1 MKTEFIL
8 IASKPRLKET
18 EETCCIKVRG
28 ETIYRAP
35 YVKSLGFYIDQNLD
49 WDVHVDHVIK
59 KASAGLAILRRTAD
73 YFPMEVLKTT
83 YRSLVESHFRY
94 GNIIWGTCGEVLL
107 TKLQKMQ
114 NRAAR
119 IITKSDYD
127 TDTGPLI
134 DKLGW
139 KTIRELNNND
149 VAVMMFKIMNNMTP
163 PYLTGMFQPLRE
175 LHEIMTRDTN
185 SNLRLPCMS
194 TNMGQRSFSYHGADI
209 WNKIKPNNKTG
220 TSLQSFKRNLS
231 HSRCGL
237 HTQIHYFLDLL
248 FDFTYLYCRDYTAV

>member
-1 MKTEFIL
+1 
-8 IASKPRLKET
+8 
-18 EETCCIKVRG
+18 
-28 ETIYRAP
+28 
-35 YVKSLGFYIDQNLD
+35 
-49 WDVHVDHVIK
+49 
-59 KASAGLAILRRTAD
+59 
-73 YFPMEVLKTT
+73 MEVLKTI
-83 YRSLVESHFRY
+83 YRSLVESHVRY

-127 TDTGPLI
+127 TEAGPLI

-149 VAVMMFKIMNNMTP
+149 AAVMMFKIMNNMAP

-175 LHEIMTRDTN
+175 LHEIMLRDTN
-185 SNLRLPCMS
+185 SNLRLPLMS

-220 TSLQSFKRNLS
+220 TSLQSFKRSLS

-237 HTQIHYFLDLL
+237 HT
-248 FDFTYLYCRDYTAV
+248 